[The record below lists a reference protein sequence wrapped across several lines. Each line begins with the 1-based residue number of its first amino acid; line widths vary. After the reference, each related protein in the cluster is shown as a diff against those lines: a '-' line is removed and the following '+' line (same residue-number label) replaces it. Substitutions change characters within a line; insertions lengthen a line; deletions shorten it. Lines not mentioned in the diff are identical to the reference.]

1 MIFHQ
6 NASYPVLEQ
15 YSLNWSV
22 SEKTPKY
29 MYETTQF
36 MPPNGFRQLH
46 GTKHATERMPKKTA
60 IKYATD
66 LS

>member
-1 MIFHQ
+1 MTENENKLKVQ
-6 NASYPVLEQ
+6 LQ
-15 YSLNWSV
+15 KT
-22 SEKTPKY
+22 EKTPKY

-36 MPPNGFRQLH
+36 MPPNGFHQLH